1 MDYWVE
7 DVEGSPGRRTT
18 LVTER
23 RTKPRA
29 VLLERRN
36 RFYRVALIRRQTV
49 VLDDD
54 HVADAEIFRGK
65 LQLVALLEHFKEL
78 IRPSSSEFLME
89 SF

>member
-1 MDYWVE
+1 MAFDKESTRYLCPPE
-7 DVEGSPGRRTT
+7 YFSP
-18 LVTER
+18 LH
-23 RTKPRA
+23 
-29 VLLERRN
+29 N
-36 RFYRVALIRRQTV
+36 NWQTV